1 MSCQC
6 VFLGTWNFI
15 VTCAV
20 NVKVRLNLDA
30 VGTGFINMMLSFRGG
45 ERQPPNMLQ
54 MALRFSSAM
63 DARSV
68 HGVHGSLL
76 QLQEAWISPRVT
88 CAEKLGADLQM
99 LQAKGYLLGHA
110 SECAN

>member
-1 MSCQC
+1 MPAICPLSQLSRGLRFNGQ
-6 VFLGTWNFI
+6 VQGI
-15 VTCAV
+15 VTVHC
-20 NVKVRLNLDA
+20 R
-30 VGTGFINMMLSFRGG
+30 
-45 ERQPPNMLQ
+45 
-54 MALRFSSAM
+54 LRFKAHQFWKPT
-63 DARSV
+63 RGLQSV